1 MTELGALLAK
11 RIKEPLPRVE
21 LEAYLE
27 TFLKE
32 QTMCTLATSSGDYPR
47 ATPLE
52 YYSEGLTLYLFADR
66 GVKTRN
72 LEANPNLSIAVC
84 NTFNPNWENEEW
96 KGLRSAQITAHSEL
110 LTADSPEWE
119 HALNVYK
126 WQPFMRLLGREV
138 GHVSR
143 ERLVLKV
150 TPSKIELMDFGL
162 IRRGYGGR
170 QVWEAAA

>member
-1 MTELGALLAK
+1 MTELGDLLAK
-11 RIKEPLPRVE
+11 RIKVALPRVE

-27 TFLKE
+27 AFLKE
-32 QTMCTLATSSGDYPR
+32 QTMCTLATSSGNQPR

-84 NTFNPNWENEEW
+84 NTVSPNWEGDDW
-96 KGLRSAQITAHSEL
+96 KEIRSVQITAHSEL

-119 HALNVYK
+119 HALDVYK
-126 WQPFMRLLGREV
+126 WQPFMRLLGRDD

-150 TPSKIELMDFGL
+150 TPYKIELMDFGL